1 MQWRIVGAGGIS
13 SRRML
18 SLTALAAALG
28 LASIAPQAAMAGSAY
43 HGELVPPQVGHG
55 TPSEIEFNV
64 DADKNK
70 KGKLVPDQ
78 VKRFRS
84 RAVTMYC
91 ANGNTWWHGLGNAS
105 VGGTL
110 GWEDHPNGGI
120 AVKKRKFHDATDGEY
135 GPSSGFYEISGQ
147 IPKKGPATGTIR
159 LTYPNEAQGGYCDS
173 GVVNWIAY
181 PAG

>member
-1 MQWRIVGAGGIS
+1 MQWRIVGAGRLLVGTVA
-13 SRRML
+13 M
-18 SLTALAAALG
+18 AAAYA
-28 LASIAPQAAMAGSAY
+28 LASIGPQAAMAGSGY

-64 DADKNK
+64 DVDKNK
-70 KGKLVPDQ
+70 KGRLVPTE

-84 RAVTMYC
+84 RAVTMNC
-91 ANGNTWWHGLGNAS
+91 ANGNTWWHGLGNAM
-105 VGGTL
+105 VTGTL
-110 GWEDHPNGGI
+110 GWEDHPTEWVR
-120 AVKKRKFHDATDGEY
+120 VKKRKFHDATDGEY
-135 GPSSGFYEISGQ
+135 GPESGFYEISGQ